1 MKFDEM
7 ALTVALVAVGVFVAG
22 YVMNALRDNDIVS
35 SAIDG
40 FDA

>member
-1 MKFDEM
+1 MKPQEM
-7 ALTVALVAVGVFVAG
+7 VQFVALVAVGVFAAG
-22 YVMNALRDNDIVS
+22 YIMNALRDNDIVS